1 MDSGRIRLSITDRR
15 SKNPRARSNPQS
27 AGGVTRRPHGTI
39 TPCGAYAARLV
50 HYPTEPMPLLV
61 SVISRIKRAR
71 NSTLFLSWLW
81 DCR

>member
-39 TPCGAYAARLV
+39 APCGAYATRLV
-50 HYPTEPMPLLV
+50 HYPD
-61 SVISRIKRAR
+61 RAHAFNR
-71 NSTLFLSWLW
+71 F
-81 DCR
+81 RHFRHFPHKAGA